1 MAWVRQSSSGKWM
14 AKYRDADGRERT
26 APGSPF
32 THKKA
37 AERAAA
43 AAERDARSLGWR
55 DPEAAGRT
63 WGEWCDEWWPTRR
76 RAASTMATDAG
87 RIEKILRPRWGDVRL
102 VDITRQE
109 VKAWAAE
116 LAAYTDADGVERTR
130 AAATVKAIVNLLSVS
145 LAAAVDAEILP
156 TNPAMRLALPGTPPG
171 AERYL
176 TREEFDAI
184 CEHLDGPYLAMT
196 LLLVGTGLRWGEAA
210 GLHRARVDARR
221 GVVHVIE
228 AWSDKG
234 RHMKPYP
241 KGRRKRQVPIPEWV
255 DLSALEQPAR
265 GRTCGYRHVEG
276 ACVGPLLITM
286 PSGAQVEYA
295 QYAKAFRRALAL
307 ADVGHAR
314 VHDLRHTYAS
324 WLLQSGRVSLAE
336 VGKLLG
342 HVSPLTTQRYAH
354 LDELEADKVLA
365 ALGPAPVAAGGTS
378 PIDELAARRARRQA
392 R

>member
-1 MAWVRQSSSGKWM
+1 MAWVVTTSAGRYV
-14 AKYRDADGRERT
+14 AKYRDATGRVRT
-26 APGSPF
+26 APGGPF

-37 AERAAA
+37 AERAGA
-43 AAERDARSLGWR
+43 AAELDARSLGWR
-55 DPEAAGRT
+55 DPSAAGRT

-87 RIEKILRPRWGDVRL
+87 RIAKILRPRWGDVRL
-102 VDITRQE
+102 VDITRQD

-116 LAAYTDADGVERTR
+116 LAVYTDEDGVERTR
-130 AAATVKAIVNLLSVS
+130 ASATVKAIVNLLSVS

-156 TNPAMRLALPGTPPG
+156 ANPAIRLELPGTPPG
-171 AERYL
+171 TERYL
-176 TREEFDAI
+176 THAEFDAI

-196 LLLVGTGLRWGEAA
+196 LLLVATGMRWGEAA

-241 KGRRKRQVPIPEWV
+241 KGRRQRQVPVPEWI
-255 DLSALEQPAR
+255 DLSALEQPAT
-265 GRTCGYRHVEG
+265 GRTCGYRHLEG
-276 ACVGPLLITM
+276 ACVGPLLVTM

-295 QYAKAFRRALAL
+295 QYAKAFRRAVAR
-307 ADVGHAR
+307 ADIGHAR

-324 WLLQSGRVSLAE
+324 WLIQSGRVSLAE

-354 LDELEADKVLA
+354 LGELEADKVLA
-365 ALGPAPVAAGGTS
+365 ALGPAPAAAGGTG
-378 PIDELAARRARRQA
+378 PVDELAARRARRHA